1 MKLDGREKRAVTELS
16 DAINFAIEESDIV
29 AKAIEHLRNIGYEPN
44 LNLKLEIGLQEIIGA
59 SRELSEEVLLDLTD
73 DDLRT
78 LRRMK
83 IKIDD

>member
-1 MKLDGREKRAVTELS
+1 MKLDGREKRAVNELS

-29 AKAIEHLRNIGYEPN
+29 AKAIEHLRKIGYEPN

-59 SRELSEEVLLDLTD
+59 SLELSEEISLDLTD

>member
-29 AKAIEHLRNIGYEPN
+29 AKAIEHLRSIGYEPN